1 MYLPPPIKKWL
12 LLGGAEIWS
21 PVTLTSPRVTYLPSE
36 LDPPPQEQQQR
47 EVDSSPSALSRHQST
62 TPCKRQQPIGL
73 SISPRQLS
81 LFQWWISYNFKISWR
96 TLTPGSS
103 HKLTR
108 ITHFLAIIVFSNT
121 IWLTQESI
129 KKKKKKDD
137 PKRQLSTT
145 ILKVFFLSLFL
156 NRQAIKAT
164 RCHYDNKVY

>member
-1 MYLPPPIKKWL
+1 MREDVSSSSHQEVAPSGRSRDVKPSDTDL
-12 LLGGAEIWS
+12 
-21 PVTLTSPRVTYLPSE
+21 PRVTYLPSE

-47 EVDSSPSALSRHQST
+47 EVDSSPSAPSRHQST

-129 KKKKKKDD
+129 KKKKKKERW
-137 PKRQLSTT
+137 PQKTV
-145 ILKVFFLSLFL
+145 IYHHFKGFLSLIVL
-156 NRQAIKAT
+156 K
-164 RCHYDNKVY
+164 